1 MQIYRNNI
9 DNKLYH
15 IHDIPTSGGGW
26 WATSLEDNTI
36 CFAGDTSDEVL
47 QTFTEVNLEL
57 KPDNSV
63 VVDTIPQQIIDVAM
77 DNDALR
83 TINIYTTLEIKRNFL
98 AKMIDEYAN
107 NRSKIDVIA
116 ERSIM
121 YDEIKALKETI
132 ENWKAKVIIYC
143 VLVGM
148 GLTIHPVL
156 GVLCLIT
163 VGVVV
168 KADKLIPPKKSVK
181 A

>member
-36 CFAGDTSDEVL
+36 CFAGDTSEGVL
-47 QTFTEVNLEL
+47 QNFTEVDWEL
-57 KPDNSV
+57 RHYNT
-63 VVDTIPQQIIDVAM
+63 DTIPQQIIDAAM

-83 TINIYTTLEIKRNFL
+83 TINMYTTLEIKRNFL
-98 AKMIDEYAN
+98 VKMIDEYAN
-107 NRSKIDVIA
+107 NRSKVDVVA

-121 YDEIKALKETI
+121 YDEIQLLKEAI
-132 ENWKAKVIIYC
+132 ESWKAKVIIYC

-148 GLTIHPVL
+148 GLTIHPVI

-168 KADKLIPPKKSVK
+168 KADKLIHPKKSVK